1 MNFRQVRSKV
11 LAVSVHGEII
21 RRVKSP
27 SVLQWEEV
35 KVILA
40 ILFNYSVF
48 EYRVNQAIS
57 VSLK

>member
-1 MNFRQVRSKV
+1 VNFRQVRSKV